1 MQIRQEILMIGSK
14 EIAKSLCELFWLQR
28 LLTKI
33 SIATSFEMN
42 LCCDNKTT
50 IDITYNPIQHDR
62 TKHVEVDQ
70 HFIKQNLKGK
80 IIHFPF
86 VKSKRQLIDILT
98 KVVLSNV
105 FHNSLDKLSIRD
117 IYTPT

>member
-50 IDITYNPIQHDR
+50 IDITYNPI
-62 TKHVEVDQ
+62 
-70 HFIKQNLKGK
+70 
-80 IIHFPF
+80 
-86 VKSKRQLIDILT
+86 
-98 KVVLSNV
+98 
-105 FHNSLDKLSIRD
+105 
-117 IYTPT
+117 